1 MFGLILIPFLIKLVS
16 LKSNPFNGQE
26 VLMSRRVRFAGDL
39 QLQSLGSAPSSSNV
53 DLHNQNSAPMN
64 LDRLPEFVAGAVL
77 AQSRAREAMMQA
89 RSVQDDVRYI
99 NEARRN
105 VVLHESQRATSNQ
118 SSMGDVQ
125 FRCIEK
131 SSSLADTGDVQFR
144 GIKKSSSLAE
154 MNDNA
159 SSFVSSSIAW
169 FAGVFSVPQEA
180 SK

>member
-1 MFGLILIPFLIKLVS
+1 
-16 LKSNPFNGQE
+16 
-26 VLMSRRVRFAGDL
+26 MSRRVRFAGDL

-99 NEARRN
+99 NEARQT
-105 VVLHESQRATSNQ
+105 VMQYESQRATSNQ

-131 SSSLADTGDVQFR
+131 SSSLA
-144 GIKKSSSLAE
+144 E
-154 MNDNA
+154 MNNNA
-159 SSFVSSSIAW
+159 SSFVSFSMAW
-169 FAGVFSVPQEA
+169 FAGVFSMPQDA